1 MAIQAWLEILDTAI
15 NNAVEE
21 ILPYPVIHGFAGDG
35 WVWKWREYTRD
46 RERVSEVH
54 FHARPEPL
62 GEGVETEI
70 SILAWMLQNRKLSYG
85 RKQSCSYYTF
95 EYIEHISQS
104 GRERAMLED
113 YLRFELLQ
121 SWEAVTSV
129 VYRLEELEARRE
141 EALRSLIENSDQDT
155 LIYG

>member
-1 MAIQAWLEILDTAI
+1 MATQAWLRILDTAI
-15 NNAVEE
+15 NNAVED
-21 ILPYPVIHGFAGDG
+21 ILPYPVIHGFDGDG
-35 WVWKWREYTRD
+35 WVWKWREYTWD

-54 FHARPEPL
+54 FRARPEPL

-85 RKQSCSYYTF
+85 RKQSGSYYTF
-95 EYIEHISQS
+95 EHIEHIFRSE
-104 GRERAMLED
+104 RERAILED

-121 SWEAVTSV
+121 SWEAVTSL

-141 EALRSLIENSDQDT
+141 EAIRSLIENSDQDA
-155 LIYG
+155 LVYG